1 MSTDCPG
8 SVVLINLSI
17 LNVTG
22 IFGHLAMEMGIRH
35 PEIQTNVVLTLV
47 LQRCVWM
54 WFFCVCVKVQISL
67 GISSAFKNRIY
78 LKAPFIVDSDSF
90 RVIFTLSFIYRQ
102 KLWEDASPCQ
112 IFLTVTTQRYYFI
125 FTLTFSQTVIL

>member
-1 MSTDCPG
+1 MSTDCPC
-8 SVVLINLSI
+8 SVVLIDLRI

-22 IFGHLAMEMGIRH
+22 ILGHLAMEMGIRH
-35 PEIQTNVVLTLV
+35 PEIQTNAVLTLV
-47 LQRCVWM
+47 WQRCVCM

-90 RVIFTLSFIYRQ
+90 RVIFTLSFICRQ
-102 KLWEDASPCQ
+102 KL
-112 IFLTVTTQRYYFI
+112 
-125 FTLTFSQTVIL
+125 